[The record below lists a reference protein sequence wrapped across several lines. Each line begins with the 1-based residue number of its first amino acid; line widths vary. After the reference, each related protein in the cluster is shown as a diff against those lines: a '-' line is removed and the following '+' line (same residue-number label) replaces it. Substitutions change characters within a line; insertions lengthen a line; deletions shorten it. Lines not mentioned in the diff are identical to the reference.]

1 MLLMSET
8 TVPTDLLTIPCSSS
22 VLITAI
28 ISSSWIPAMKA
39 RRLNIILSTRP
50 LAPGDELLS
59 VLAVIRLCHC
69 YYV

>member
-39 RRLNIILSTRP
+39 RP